1 MGVNKTLSI
10 SVLSG
15 KGGVGKTNLALNLG
29 WGLHEG
35 GHRVLLMDCD
45 LGLAN
50 IDVLLG
56 LTPEHTLQDIVRQ
69 GLDPYSVMVPVATP
83 GYDFLPAA
91 TGTSELTDMGG
102 ETLRML
108 FQTLLP
114 FLDPYEFLFLDLGA
128 GIHNT
133 VLTLAAMT
141 HMRIVVVTPE
151 PTAITDG
158 YALMKVC
165 SSRYG
170 ITDYHILVNQ
180 AESENELKQT
190 FQRLSGAC
198 AKFLGFTPHLL
209 GGVRYD
215 AALIDAVRKQTP
227 FLKNTPH
234 SPGAKDIKALSA
246 KLDRARSELAE
257 HIALEALFLDRKE
270 RND

>member
-1 MGVNKTLSI
+1 MSVNKTLSI

-29 WGLHEG
+29 WGLHDA
-35 GHRVLLMDCD
+35 GHPVLLMDCD

-69 GLDPYSVMVPVATP
+69 GLEPSEVMLPITT
-83 GYDFLPAA
+83 GKFDFLPAA
-91 TGTSELTDMGG
+91 TGSTELTEMNG
-102 ETLRML
+102 ETLKTL
-108 FQTLLP
+108 FKKLLP
-114 FLDPYEFLFLDLGA
+114 SLSPYRFLFLDLGA
-128 GIHNT
+128 GIHDT

-165 SSRYG
+165 SARYG
-170 ITDYHILVNQ
+170 ITDYHLLVNQ
-180 AESENELKQT
+180 VESDAELRQT

-198 AKFLGFTPHLL
+198 SKFLGFEPKLL

-215 AALIDAVRKQTP
+215 PALIDAVRKQTP
-227 FLKNTPH
+227 LLKNTPN
-234 SPGAKDIKALSA
+234 SPGAKDIKALSGKIDDVRHEFA
-246 KLDRARSELAE
+246 SY
-257 HIALEALFLDRKE
+257 IASEALFLDRKE
-270 RND
+270 KE

>member
-29 WGLHEG
+29 WGLHEAG
-35 GHRVLLMDCD
+35 RQVLLMDCD

-69 GLDPYSVMVPVATP
+69 GLDPAEVMVPIAP
-83 GYDFLPAA
+83 KGFDFLPAA
-91 TGTSELTDMGG
+91 TGTPELTEMSGD
-102 ETLRML
+102 TLKTL
-108 FQTLLP
+108 FQKLLP
-114 FLDPYEFLFLDLGA
+114 FLGPYNFLFLDLGA

-165 SSRYG
+165 NARYG

-180 AESENELKQT
+180 TESEAELKQT

-198 AKFLGFTPHLL
+198 AKFLGFSPQLL

-234 SPGAKDIKALSA
+234 SPGAKDIRTLVG
-246 KLDRARSELAE
+246 KLDTARAALASQ
-257 HIALEALFLDRKE
+257 IALEALFLDRKE
-270 RND
+270 RE

>member
-1 MGVNKTLSI
+1 MGVNRTLSI

-29 WGLHEG
+29 WGLHES
-35 GHRVLLMDCD
+35 GHPVMLMDCD

-56 LTPEHTLQDIVRQ
+56 LTPEYTLQDIVHQ
-69 GLDPYSVMVPVATP
+69 DLDPASVLVPIAP
-83 GYDFLPAA
+83 GRFDFLPAA
-91 TGTSELTDMGG
+91 TGISELTEMSGD
-102 ETLRML
+102 TLKTL
-108 FQTLLP
+108 FKKLLP
-114 FLDPYEFLFLDLGA
+114 FLETYNFLFLDLGA

-133 VLTLAAMT
+133 VLALAAMT

-165 SSRYG
+165 NSRYG

-180 AESENELKQT
+180 VESEQELKQT

-198 AKFLGFTPHLL
+198 TKFLGFAPQLL

-215 AALIDAVRKQTP
+215 TALIDAVRKQTP
-227 FLKNTPH
+227 LLKNSPH
-234 SPGAKDIKALSA
+234 SSGAKDIKALSA
-246 KLDRARSELAE
+246 KLDKTRDSMTDY
-257 HIALEALFLDRKE
+257 IALEALFLDRTEKE
-270 RND
+270 

>member
-29 WGLHEG
+29 WGLHEI
-35 GHRVLLMDCD
+35 GHPVLLMDCD

-69 GLDPYSVMVPVATP
+69 GLEPSAVTVPIAP
-83 GYDFLPAA
+83 DGFDFLPAA
-91 TGTSELTDMGG
+91 TGIPELTEMGG
-102 ETLRML
+102 DILRTL
-108 FQTLLP
+108 FQKLLP
-114 FLDPYEFLFLDLGA
+114 FLEPYNFLFLDLGA

-133 VLTLAAMT
+133 VLALAAMT

-165 SSRYG
+165 NARYG

-180 AESENELKQT
+180 AESEQELKQT

-198 AKFLGFTPHLL
+198 SKFLGFTPQFL

-227 FLKNTPH
+227 LLKNTPH
-234 SPGAKDIKALSA
+234 SPGAKDIKVLSG
-246 KLDRARSELAE
+246 KLDKARESLADY
-257 HIALEALFLDRKE
+257 IALEALFLDRKE
-270 RND
+270 KE

>member
-1 MGVNKTLSI
+1 MGVNKTFSI

-29 WGLHEG
+29 WSLHES
-35 GHRVLLMDCD
+35 GHSALLMDCD

-56 LTPEHTLQDIVRQ
+56 LTPEYTLQDIVRQ
-69 GLDPYSVMVPVATP
+69 GMDPAEVMVSIAPDKF
-83 GYDFLPAA
+83 DFLPAA
-91 TGTSELTDMGG
+91 TGLPELTEMNGD
-102 ETLRML
+102 TLRVL
-108 FQTLLP
+108 FHKLLP
-114 FLDPYEFLFLDLGA
+114 VLEPYNFLLLDLGA

-133 VLTLAAMT
+133 VLALAAMT

-165 SSRYG
+165 NSRYG

-180 AESENELKQT
+180 VESEAELRQT

-198 AKFLGFTPHLL
+198 SKFLGFAPQLL

-215 AALIDAVRKQTP
+215 PALLDAVRKQTP
-227 FLKNTPH
+227 LLKNTPN
-234 SPGAKDIKALSA
+234 SPGAKDIKALA
-246 KLDRARSELAE
+246 GKIDKTRAALADY
-257 HIALEALFLDRKE
+257 IAVEALFLDREEKE
-270 RND
+270 